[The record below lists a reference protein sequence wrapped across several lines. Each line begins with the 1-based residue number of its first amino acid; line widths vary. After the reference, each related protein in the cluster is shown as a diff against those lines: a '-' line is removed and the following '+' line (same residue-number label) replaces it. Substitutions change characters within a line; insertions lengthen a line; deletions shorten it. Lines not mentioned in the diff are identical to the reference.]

1 MDDIIQRLNSERLW
15 QFPGGIHPAEM
26 KSQSNQQKN
35 RTACFRQTTVRA
47 FLYSAQTACRRTC
60 RVNRKD
66 RRLGAERA
74 TAYP

>member
-26 KSQSNQQKN
+26 KSQSNQQKIG
-35 RTACFRQTTVRA
+35 RLA
-47 FLYSAQTACRRTC
+47 FGKQLSERLYSAQTACRRTC